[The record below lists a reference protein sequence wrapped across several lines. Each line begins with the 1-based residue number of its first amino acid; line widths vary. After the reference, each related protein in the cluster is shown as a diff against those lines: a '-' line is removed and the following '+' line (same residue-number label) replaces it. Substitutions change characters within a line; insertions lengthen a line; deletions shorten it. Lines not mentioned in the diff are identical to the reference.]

1 MKATPLTCSV
11 WSRGIDVRKQSG
23 SCFWSGFNDFF
34 CFKHKWSWDTIGDRL
49 LSKIYYLYVKKYT
62 LMKKNCIT
70 IFIAWLNL
78 LISLQEYVSPIFQ
91 PQKLNVLFN
100 GLVSWINAN
109 ERHTGNYA
117 LLLFYNEHSTIINI

>member
-23 SCFWSGFNDFF
+23 SCFWSGLNDFF
-34 CFKHKWSWDTIGDRL
+34 LFQAQMILGQWGTIWDRL
-49 LSKIYYLYVKKYT
+49 LSKVYYLYVKKYT
-62 LMKKNCIT
+62 LMKKNCLT

-78 LISLQEYVSPIFQ
+78 LICLQEYVSPIFQ

-117 LLLFYNEHSTIINI
+117 LLLFYNNTQQS